1 MLTLQGKGAS
11 DGVIIG
17 RARLLKQEEIKVKRD
32 AAADPAVEWGR
43 YEAARARTVEE
54 LERLYDQSY
63 REIGAEQAEIFSV
76 HAMMAE
82 DEDFNEAVQREIMK
96 GPYRAEY
103 ALMQAKEQFETLF
116 SGMDDEYM
124 RERAGDIRDVAVR
137 ILGHLRGNA
146 ADKPKETEETYILC
160 AEDLTP
166 SQTVNLDRRAVCA
179 FVTAKGSTNSHSAIL
194 ARSMH
199 LPAVVD
205 LGKELLA
212 SVTDGTMLAVD
223 GERGLIY
230 VNPDDTILREWDERM
245 QKAQAREELLLQY
258 KSRES
263 RTPDGQRVEICAN
276 VGSMEEVE
284 EAVWVGAD
292 GIGLF
297 RSEFLYL
304 GRQDYPDEEEQL
316 RAYRQA
322 LISMPGKRVII
333 RTLDIGADKQAAY
346 FGLTHEENPALGL
359 RACRVSLARPEVF
372 LTQARALLRASAF
385 GRLAVMF
392 PLITSTREVEQLL
405 DLWNQAKRELDE
417 AGAAYADDIEIGIMI
432 ETPAAAIIS
441 DRLAPLVDFFS
452 IGTNDLT
459 QYTLAMDRQNA
470 ALAEACQGQHE
481 SVMRL
486 IRYTLES
493 ARRAGIWV
501 GICGE
506 LGADLT
512 LTEAFLRMG
521 VAELS
526 VSPGAVLSVRERVCT
541 LPSVGAGDKKKKQ
554 GEMEEDAHELVEKR

>member
-1 MLTLQGKGAS
+1 LTLQGKGAS
-11 DGVIIG
+11 GGVVVG
-17 RARLLKQEEIKVKRD
+17 RARLLRHEEIKVKRD
-32 AAADPAVEWGR
+32 TATDPTAEWGR

-82 DEDFNEAVQREIMK
+82 DEDFNEAVQRGIVEQQ
-96 GPYRAEY
+96 YRAEY
-103 ALMQAKEQFETLF
+103 ALMRAKEQFEALF
-116 SGMDDEYM
+116 SGMEDEYM
-124 RERAGDIRDVAVR
+124 RERAGDVRDVAAR
-137 ILGHLRGNA
+137 ILGHLKGKVERKSN
-146 ADKPKETEETYILC
+146 ETEETYILC

-166 SQTVNLDRRAVCA
+166 SQTVNLDRRAVLA

-194 ARSMH
+194 ARSMN

-205 LGKELLA
+205 VGEELLT
-212 SVTDGTMLAVD
+212 SVVDGAMLAVD

-230 VNPDDTILREWDERM
+230 VDPDDAILQEWDERM
-245 QKAQAREELLLQY
+245 QRAQARGEQLFQY
-258 KSRES
+258 RDRES

-276 VGSMEEVE
+276 VGSMGEVQ
-284 EAVWVGAD
+284 EAVRVGAD

-346 FGLTHEENPALGL
+346 FGLAREENPALGL

-372 LTQARALLRASAF
+372 LTQARALLRASAS

-405 DLWNQAKRELDE
+405 GLWNRAKRELDA
-417 AGAAYADDIEIGIMI
+417 AGEAYAQDIEIGIMI

-486 IRYTLES
+486 IRYTVES

-512 LTEAFLRMG
+512 LTESFLRMG

-526 VSPGAVLSVRERVCT
+526 VSPGAVLPVRERVCT
-541 LPSVGAGDKKKKQ
+541 LPSLGAGDKKERW